1 MEQDLEPPPASPQL
15 RRSYFKK
22 IYLIIDNK
30 LQLAEQTHTLYELD
44 GISSDFE
51 IYYNS
56 TDKQFYWVKFS
67 HKNIGENVEI
77 IANNTNRNNLPTMV
91 PTLLVPIILPP
102 GSLNPQQPTPFVYKY
117 LKYKQKYLDLKA
129 KYSQ

>member
-1 MEQDLEPPPASPQL
+1 MEQDLDPPPAPPQL
-15 RRSYFKK
+15 HRSNIKR

-30 LQLAEQTHTLYELD
+30 LQLAVQTHTLHELY
-44 GISSDFE
+44 DFD

-67 HKNIGENVEI
+67 HKNIGENVKI
-77 IANNTNRNNLPTMV
+77 IANNTNRNNLPEPTMV